1 MSDFN
6 HNSFLP
12 HPFFLSPIITGK
24 AFLPCLTPNTAH
36 VTKEYKPKRQNQ
48 TEAQDCAMPRKSMVR
63 HVQIK
68 RFENLLIC
76 AQIRRIIKRFFK
88 KNNSFFL
95 HILRLI
101 LLGIV

>member
-1 MSDFN
+1 MLNQDDIS
-6 HNSFLP
+6 LCQILITTV
-12 HPFFLSPIITGK
+12 FFLILFLAPIITGK

-48 TEAQDCAMPRKSMVR
+48 TEAQYCAMPRKSMVR

-76 AQIRRIIKRFFK
+76 AQ
-88 KNNSFFL
+88 
-95 HILRLI
+95 
-101 LLGIV
+101 